1 MYNLCYFFQL
11 SEAEAKKKS
20 QPLRVKKLYVLSAL
34 LVEEHQQHIRQQV
47 QGSAGEVTL
56 LLEWNMWYSSTPLCY

>member
-1 MYNLCYFFQL
+1 MFFFQL
-11 SEAEAKKKS
+11 SEAETKKKS
-20 QPLRVKKLYVLSAL
+20 QPLRVKKLYILSAL

-56 LLEWNMWYSSTPLCY
+56 LLEWNV

>member
-56 LLEWNMWYSSTPLCY
+56 LLEWNV

>member
-1 MYNLCYFFQL
+1 MDKFCYFFQL

-34 LVEEHQQHIRQQV
+34 LVEEHQQCLRQQV
-47 QGSAGEVTL
+47 QGSAGEVTHIC
-56 LLEWNMWYSSTPLCY
+56 E